1 MLLHQ
6 LSSRFPENAPGNGDA
21 QSFASIAHH
30 LHRQPPVPDHS
41 VAEHIP
47 LGEWDVVEV
56 FLVAASHQPLHAE
69 TQADRIPNGRG
80 DELSV
85 VSAIGMAVVGHVLLA
100 CHHGGLFPLIVG
112 PLYLGGPDVSTVFL
126 ISP

>member
-6 LSSRFPENAPGNGDA
+6 LPSRFPENAPGNADVQG
-21 QSFASIAHH
+21 FASIAHH
-30 LHRQPPVPDHS
+30 LHRQLPVPDHS
-41 VAEHIP
+41 IAEHIP
-47 LGEWDVVEV
+47 LVQWDRVEKLLTTIV
-56 FLVAASHQPLHAE
+56 DQTVHAE

-85 VSAIGMAVVGHVLLA
+85 VSAIGMAVVGHILLA
-100 CHHGGLFPLIVG
+100 CHHDGLFPLIVG
-112 PLYLGGPDVSTVFL
+112 PLYLGGPGVSTVFL